1 MSDLLDEYPLYFAIR
16 EMHQKFNENSG
27 AFSWLG
33 FCMDSAGFRQEL
45 MENQDFKLIGSVANK
60 RRCTTSL
67 FLKETTQAMILIC
80 EEGSHN
86 PPDAPKG
93 SNKVTIRAHSFEEMN
108 AIVALNNPRTREIE
122 NWLSD
127 QSGSE

>member
-45 MENQDFKLIGSVANK
+45 MENQEFELIGSVWIRMTAK
-60 RRCTTSL
+60 MIISMKC
-67 FLKETTQAMILIC
+67 KEN
-80 EEGSHN
+80 EH
-86 PPDAPKG
+86 
-93 SNKVTIRAHSFEEMN
+93 H
-108 AIVALNNPRTREIE
+108 
-122 NWLSD
+122 
-127 QSGSE
+127 

>member
-45 MENQDFKLIGSVANK
+45 MENQEFELIGFTV
-60 RRCTTSL
+60 
-67 FLKETTQAMILIC
+67 E
-80 EEGSHN
+80 
-86 PPDAPKG
+86 PDAL
-93 SNKVTIRAHSFEEMN
+93 IQ
-108 AIVALNNPRTREIE
+108 IE
-122 NWLSD
+122 F
-127 QSGSE
+127 SG